1 MLLSFLGQVLFNDNG
16 IKSIKRIWG
25 WNNQLFFSDTGLQG
39 RERTWSKLMMC
50 TKPKNLCGSF
60 SARKHSFDGEIVS
73 LEQGNALRQL
83 FQKQHLASRVS
94 SWWQAAVLPQAPPSV
109 SSCTD
114 MGPVSLAALIRWK
127 ERAPLLLQM
136 E

>member
-1 MLLSFLGQVLFNDNG
+1 
-16 IKSIKRIWG
+16 
-25 WNNQLFFSDTGLQG
+25 
-39 RERTWSKLMMC
+39 MMC

-83 FQKQHLASRVS
+83 ASRVS

-109 SSCTD
+109 SSCAD